1 MGPKTPDSG
10 QFRGSGA
17 GRRGWGGFPGP
28 GLPGEF
34 GSEGNWSQGPS
45 ELDNKELNWEG
56 YEIDSQNSDSDG
68 KKMLFAVLIAF
79 PAYFFN
85 CVCVIFFTIFLC

>member
-1 MGPKTPDSG
+1 MGPTKTPDSG

-34 GSEGNWSQGPS
+34 GSEGNWSQGQS
-45 ELDNKELNWEG
+45 ELDIEELNREG

-68 KKMLFAVLIAF
+68 KKSAICCIDCYFQLILI
-79 PAYFFN
+79 
-85 CVCVIFFTIFLC
+85 VIV